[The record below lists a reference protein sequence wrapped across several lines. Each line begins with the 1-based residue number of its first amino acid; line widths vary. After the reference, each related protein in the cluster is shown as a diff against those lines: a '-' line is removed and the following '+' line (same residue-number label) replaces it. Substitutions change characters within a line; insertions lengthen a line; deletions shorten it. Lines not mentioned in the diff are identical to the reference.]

1 MRRWILVRAREDLT
15 RVRRPNGRG
24 FVGHSPTWIDTHEGM
39 DFYAKLVRQGLLDVL
54 TEADERPS
62 PVHPSQT
69 LELVETE
76 DEDIA
81 PATGR
86 RTRR

>member
-1 MRRWILVRAREDLT
+1 
-15 RVRRPNGRG
+15 
-24 FVGHSPTWIDTHEGM
+24 M

-69 LELVETE
+69 LEVVETE

-81 PATGR
+81 PTTGR